1 MINSSCV
8 DLNISESK
16 AYSFFNIVCMLTVF
30 VAVIICYDVICFFIR
45 KIIGDKLKK
54 LFNVYIPN
62 IFAVLVI
69 ILSFVS
75 LHWKLSN
82 IFNDFFYDL
91 YIKCGNVIH
100 WVSIIGWIVFIVY
113 AFVKITKAEF

>member
-1 MINSSCV
+1 
-8 DLNISESK
+8 
-16 AYSFFNIVCMLTVF
+16 MLTVF
-30 VAVIICYDVICFFIR
+30 VAIIICYDVICFFIR
-45 KIIGDKLKK
+45 KIIGDKLEK

-82 IFNDFFYDL
+82 MFNDFFYDL

-113 AFVKITKAEF
+113 AFVKMTKAEF